1 MDGDYGEWRTYY
13 PLCITGI
20 NLADTVF
27 NVGSGTTLKF
37 EQAVKN
43 HFPGIEP
50 TSLDKNLLNN
60 PISNRYHFEIG
71 KDVLPAELIG
81 RFSKVFCLEVIEH
94 VTDMDELMAILK
106 SLLKVSDNA
115 RIYISFPNLASL
127 ICRIELLLGFQPH
140 VLEVSKISST
150 FGTGKFGKF
159 NSPGGK
165 SIGHI
170 NGITLAAMIDL
181 AENYGLTLTK
191 SWGFMN
197 SLKRWPKRF
206 VSLSGTAVLEF
217 GLSKID

>member
-1 MDGDYGEWRTYY
+1 MV
-13 PLCITGI
+13 
-20 NLADTVF
+20 N
-27 NVGSGTTLKF
+27 S
-37 EQAVKN
+37 
-43 HFPGIEP
+43 
-50 TSLDKNLLNN
+50 
-60 PISNRYHFEIG
+60 PISNSYHFEIG
-71 KDVLPAELIG
+71 KDVLPELLLG
-81 RFSKVFCLEVIEH
+81 SFTKVFCFEVIEH
-94 VTDMDELMAILK
+94 VRDMDELVAILK
-106 SLLKVSDNA
+106 SLLKVNDDA

-150 FGTGKFGKF
+150 FGAGKFGKL

-170 NGITLAAMIDL
+170 NGMTVAAMNDM
-181 AENYGLTLTK
+181 AKSYGLTLTN

-206 VSLSGTAVLEF
+206 VSLSGTALLEF